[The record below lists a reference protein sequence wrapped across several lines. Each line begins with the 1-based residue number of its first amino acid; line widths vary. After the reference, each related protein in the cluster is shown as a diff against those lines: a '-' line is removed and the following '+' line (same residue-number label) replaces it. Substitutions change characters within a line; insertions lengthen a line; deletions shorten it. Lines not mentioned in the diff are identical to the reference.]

1 MLDHLPTFNLFRDLG
16 TPVDFSLEWEHTL
29 LLSNTSKHEKLRND
43 VQTIELSLQEPASSA
58 DYCSDCTICNGISG
72 EKREKL
78 EAEDVLGLHNGNW
91 NLVRGCVFG
100 KMIKPPGHGQYQEVS
115 HSKLFQT
122 GPLDLLLSLPIFS
135 LGLITEVT
143 MSLSELIT
151 LIIYFLPHFRCFF
164 SCWMEPTSIWQCQ
177 TKSEMSSLVPHSTS
191 PAVPN
196 GKIYW
201 F

>member
-1 MLDHLPTFNLFRDLG
+1 MLFKNIVPISTFLPNKGITFSVSYAMLDHLPTFNLFRDSG

-29 LLSNTSKHEKLRND
+29 RLSNTSKHEKLRND
-43 VQTIELSLQEPASSA
+43 VQTIELSLQEPVSSA
-58 DYCSDCTICNGISG
+58 DYCSDPTICNGVSG

-122 GPLDLLLSLPIFS
+122 GPVDFEFINIFS
-135 LGLITEVT
+135 
-143 MSLSELIT
+143 
-151 LIIYFLPHFRCFF
+151 
-164 SCWMEPTSIWQCQ
+164 
-177 TKSEMSSLVPHSTS
+177 
-191 PAVPN
+191 
-196 GKIYW
+196 W
-201 F
+201 FNHGSHDVSK

>member
-1 MLDHLPTFNLFRDLG
+1 MLFKNIVPISTFLPNKGITFSVSYAMLDHLPTFNLFRDLG

-29 LLSNTSKHEKLRND
+29 RLSNTSKHEKLRND
-43 VQTIELSLQEPASSA
+43 VQTIELSLQEPVSSA
-58 DYCSDCTICNGISG
+58 DYCSDPTICNGVSG

-122 GPLDLLLSLPIFS
+122 GPVDFEFINIFS
-135 LGLITEVT
+135 
-143 MSLSELIT
+143 
-151 LIIYFLPHFRCFF
+151 
-164 SCWMEPTSIWQCQ
+164 
-177 TKSEMSSLVPHSTS
+177 
-191 PAVPN
+191 
-196 GKIYW
+196 W
-201 F
+201 FNHGSHDVSK